1 MSNNDNIEEKD
12 LDETYFVEDEE
23 IKKVFEEE
31 VIEEDEEELP
41 PQEKEGYVVKSN
53 ILNEEKN
60 GLTPVSLVKE
70 MKSAF
75 IEYAMSVIV
84 SRALPDAKDG
94 LKPVHRRILYGM
106 SELGMFYNQP
116 HKKSA
121 RIVGDVLGKY
131 HPHGDSS
138 VYEAMVRMAQ
148 DFSLRYPLIDGH
160 GNFGSIDGDE
170 AAAMRYTEA
179 RMSKIASLMVDSI
192 KKNTV
197 DFIDNYD
204 ASEKEPVVLP
214 ARFPNLLV
222 SGTSGI
228 AVGMATSIPPHN
240 LNDVINA
247 SIALA
252 ANPEISIDKLIE
264 IVQAP
269 DFPTGGILFDKK
281 SVIQA
286 YKTGRG
292 SVTIRSK
299 AHIEKYANGK
309 SKIIVTEIPYAI
321 RKTDIIEKISVLI
334 KEKRIE
340 GIQDFRDESNR
351 EGIRIV
357 IDIKKNV
364 IPEIILNKLY
374 KLTQL
379 QTRFSINT
387 IALVNNEPKLL
398 NLKQS
403 LEVYIEH
410 QRDVVTRR
418 LNFDLEKD
426 EQRAHILEGLKI
438 AVENIDK
445 VIEIIKKSSTDA
457 QAQETLSNTFNL
469 TEIQTKAIVD
479 MRLGRLT
486 GLAIEKMEEELQT
499 LIARI
504 NEFKDILSNPD
515 KLTQLIIDELSE
527 IKAQFGDKRRSEIRW
542 DLNYSIEDEDLIPQ
556 SEIIV
561 TYTTNNYVKSTL
573 LEEYREQ
580 KRGGTGSIGTKTY
593 SDDNVKNIIH
603 ANTHIDILILT
614 SKAKIFR
621 IRGHEIPSVSKSA
634 KGTPIVNLIPNIEK
648 DENISTI
655 LTTDDYQNN
664 KYLLTITKKGI
675 VKRTSLDQYERINIS
690 GKKALILDEDD
701 ELIDAKIVLEN
712 EEIYIGSSDNHLAR
726 YDVSE
731 IRDTSRT
738 SRGVMGIKLGQDQH
752 VISCSSSNEGK
763 YIFSLGSEGFGKLTL
778 AEEFR
783 KTSRNAKGVLALNG
797 QKAGNLIYAAA
808 CQGTEDLMIITKQ
821 NMVIRFN
828 LKLVSVTS
836 RNTKGVK
843 LINLKNKKDE
853 IVAVTKIS
861 FVDEETSHEESKEN

>member
-1 MSNNDNIEEKD
+1 
-12 LDETYFVEDEE
+12 
-23 IKKVFEEE
+23 
-31 VIEEDEEELP
+31 
-41 PQEKEGYVVKSN
+41 
-53 ILNEEKN
+53 
-60 GLTPVSLVKE
+60 

-116 HKKSA
+116 HKKAA

-252 ANPEISIDKLIE
+252 ANPQISIDKLIE

-269 DFPTGGILFDKK
+269 DFPTAGILFDKK

-309 SKIIVTEIPYAI
+309 SKIVVTEIPYAI
-321 RKTDIIEKISVLI
+321 RKTDIIEKISLLI

-364 IPEIILNKLY
+364 IPEIILNNLY

-398 NLKQS
+398 NLKEC
-403 LEVYIEH
+403 LEVYLEH

-445 VIEIIKKSSTDA
+445 VIEIIKKSSTDVEA
-457 QAQETLSNTFNL
+457 QKTLSQTYNL

-486 GLAIEKMEEELQT
+486 GLAIEKMEEELNALKQR
-499 LIARI
+499 IA
-504 NEFKDILSNPD
+504 EFKDILSHQD
-515 KLTQLIIDELSE
+515 KLTQLIIDELTE
-527 IKAQFGDKRRSEIRW
+527 IKNQFGDKRRSEIRW

-556 SEIIV
+556 KDIII
-561 TYTTNNYVKSTL
+561 TYTTNNYIKSTL

-580 KRGGTGSIGTKTY
+580 KRGGTGSIGAKTY

-603 ANTHIDILILT
+603 TNTHTDILILT
-614 SKAKIFR
+614 SKGKIFR
-621 IRGHEIPSVSKSA
+621 IRGHEIPNVSKSA
-634 KGTPIVNLIPNIEK
+634 KGTPIVNIIPNIDK

-655 LTTDDYQNN
+655 ISTDSYDENL
-664 KYLLTITKKGI
+664 YLLTVTKKGMI
-675 VKRTSLDQYERINIS
+675 KRTSLDQYEKINIS
-690 GKKALILDEDD
+690 GKKALLLNDDD
-701 ELIDAKIVLEN
+701 ELVNAKIVTED
-712 EEIYIGSSDNHLAR
+712 EEVYIGSSSNHLAR
-726 YDVSE
+726 YDISNVRETARS
-731 IRDTSRT
+731 T
-738 SRGVMGIKLGQDQH
+738 RGVFGIKLAKNEH
-752 VISCSSSNEGK
+752 VISASSSNEGK
-763 YIFSLGSEGFGKLTL
+763 YIFSLGAEGFGKLTL
-778 AEEFR
+778 ASEFR
-783 KTSRNAKGVLALNG
+783 KTARNTKGVLALNG
-797 QKAGNLIYAAA
+797 EKAGNLIYAAA
-808 CQGTEDLMIITKQ
+808 CEGNEDLMIITKN

-828 LKLVSVTS
+828 LKLVSTS
-836 RNTKGVK
+836 ARNTKGVK

-853 IVAVTKIS
+853 IVAVTKINFS
-861 FVDEETSHEESKEN
+861 DEETEEEITK